1 MSTRGF
7 IRDGVQYMSEVEYY
21 RREIERIEEDNKTRT
36 DHVDASWDHLYS
48 SENASWDLIYNTENS
63 WTKWYV
69 LDVETALYIR
79 AYKFTRC
86 SNPIVELQTP
96 LLDQDEPFQMS
107 YQQFLAV
114 INCMKHTKGQ
124 GPIRKL
130 GASHELYLTCKPE
143 AVLVEKYGGP
153 HAYEQLM
160 LPRQLCN
167 RLEREGEKGFLNL
180 AVFQSHILK
189 HDGEFTD
196 DGEETD

>member
-7 IRDGVQYMSEVEYY
+7 VRDGVQYMSEVEYY

-36 DHVDASWDHLYS
+36 DHVDASW
-48 SENASWDLIYNTENS
+48 NLIYNTENS

-69 LDVETALYIR
+69 LDVETDLCIR

-143 AVLVEKYGGP
+143 AVHVEKYGGP

-189 HDGEFTD
+189 HDGELTD
-196 DGEETD
+196 DEETD